1 MLGRLLERNDS
12 STRASTGSWWPVN
25 NANAV
30 RSHAGP
36 DVSEHNSLTLPAIFR
51 AVDLLASHLAMLPLP
66 VMKRIDEGTRKHR
79 REHPN
84 YRLLN
89 EEPNE
94 EMASVSLR
102 RSWHLHTMIWGN
114 GRVEIVR
121 DRLGQPREL
130 WPLAPDRTQTRRT
143 DQTRKLVH
151 RYRKDTGGYRDIPH
165 ENVIHTAGLGYDGL
179 VGYGLIRQLAKEN
192 VGLALAIS
200 QYAQSFFGNNTILG
214 AILSAPNVMPT
225 EQREANIKAWNE
237 ARQGPDKAFGAV
249 MMDGGLTVSHA
260 GVENEHAQTLELLT
274 FSVQDVA
281 RWTNVPPPLL
291 MELSNATF
299 SNIVEQGVW
308 YVKYTL
314 APWFKVYEQE
324 ITRKL
329 FTRKERDN
337 GYHVEFVAE
346 GLLRGDFK
354 GRVEGY
360 DKLNRMGVY
369 SVNDILALENRNTIG
384 SEGDERLVDM
394 NRQPLSAVGDN
405 QPQGNAQSRPPGGA
419 NLESSAI
426 VYDLAAAAVPT
437 LADTLE
443 RMWRV
448 AARAEQRAE
457 VSGADM
463 DEWAATFYAKH
474 TEKLRVALVPV
485 VDTIVGLVYTA
496 TPKIASAPTC
506 ATLASEYTPQIAIA
520 HARPNGRTDARE
532 VAETIIADYVAF
544 AIRRSCEGMNDGN

>member
-1 MLGRLLERNDS
+1 MLP
-12 STRASTGSWWPVN
+12 WPVQQ
-25 NANAV
+25 
-30 RSHAGP
+30 
-36 DVSEHNSLTLPAIFR
+36 
-51 AVDLLASHLAMLPLP
+51 
-66 VMKRIDEGTRKHR
+66 RINEGTNERR
-79 REHPN
+79 REHPV

-114 GRVEIVR
+114 GRIEIVR

-130 WPLAPDRTQTRRT
+130 WLLVPDRTETRRA
-143 DQTRKLVH
+143 DETRKLIH
-151 RYRKDTGGYRDIPH
+151 RYRKDTGGYRDISH
-165 ENVIHTAGLGYDGL
+165 KDVIHTAGLGYDGL

-192 VGLALAIS
+192 IGLALAIS
-200 QYAQSFFGNNTILG
+200 QYAQSFFGNSTILG
-214 AILSAPNVMPT
+214 AILSAPNVMSD
-225 EQREANIKAWNE
+225 EQRAANVKAWNE

-260 GVENEHAQTLELLT
+260 GVENEHAQTLELMT
-274 FSVQDVA
+274 FSVQDIA
-281 RWTNVPPPLL
+281 RWTGVPPPML

-299 SNIVEQGVW
+299 TNITEQGIW

-324 ITRKL
+324 ATRKL
-329 FTRKERDN
+329 FTRAERDA
-337 GYHVEFVAE
+337 GYHVKFVAE

-354 GRVEGY
+354 ARVEGY

-369 SVNDILALENRNTIG
+369 SVNDILELEDRNTIG
-384 SEGDERLVDM
+384 EDGDLRLVNM
-394 NRQPLSAVGDN
+394 NLQTLEAAGEAK
-405 QPQGNAQSRPPGGA
+405 PQGNAQPGPPGGF
-419 NLESSAI
+419 NQESSAS

-457 VSGADM
+457 SSGADM

-474 TEKLRVALVPV
+474 TGKLRAALVPV
-485 VDTIVGLVYTA
+485 VE
-496 TPKIASAPTC
+496 TC
-506 ATLASEYTPQIAIA
+506 AGIVRAALPAGVSLSGLEQFASTYAMRMADA
-520 HARPNGRTDARE
+520 HAKPDGRTDARD
-532 VAETIIADYVAF
+532 VAVTIIQEFVAQVG
-544 AIRRSCEGMNDGN
+544 ATCCEDTNDGN